1 MGNPNSQGSFTHLAL
16 PKHVLIVLLRLF
28 FYLLYHQFAWTYDLV
43 AFIVSTGAWQSW
55 VKSVLPYLKG
65 PRTLEIGFGP
75 GHLLLKLQ
83 QESVAAFGLDESSQM
98 AHIARRRILAINQ
111 HPNLI
116 RGRAEYL
123 PFATESLHQV
133 VMTFP
138 AEFLLKQTTFS
149 EIKRVLLSGGSAIV
163 LPIAWI
169 TGRKPWERAAAWL
182 NQITGQAPEWDER
195 LLQPLKN
202 LGFDITWKM
211 VDFASSRVLIVQ
223 LTKTS

>member
-1 MGNPNSQGSFTHLAL
+1 MENLNSQGSFTRLAL
-16 PKHVLIVLLRLF
+16 PKRVLIVLLRLF
-28 FYLLYHQFAWTYDLV
+28 FYLLYHQFAWSYDLV
-43 AFIVSTGAWQSW
+43 AGIVSTGAWQSW
-55 VKSVLPYLKG
+55 VRSVLPYLKG

-75 GHLLLKLQ
+75 GHLLPKLH
-83 QESVAAFGLDESSQM
+83 QEGILVFGLDESSQM

-111 HPNLI
+111 FPNLV

-123 PFATESLHQV
+123 PFASESLNQV

-149 EIKRVLLSGGSAIV
+149 EIKRVLMSGGSTIV
-163 LPIAWI
+163 LPMAWI

-182 NQITGQAPEWDER
+182 NHITGQAPEWDES
-195 LLQPLKN
+195 LLQPLKY

-211 VDFASSRVLIVQ
+211 VDFSSSRVLIVQ